1 MRASLPQS
9 EMRPSRSITRAPQI
23 AASCWLAVGASAGMT
38 TVACTPAAAAY
49 AARAPPAL
57 PADGATRCV
66 APSSTARLT
75 ATAIPLALKDPV
87 GFTLSALMNSPRSPS
102 LEARR
107 AGGSSGVAPS
117 PSVVTNDRNRT
128 GSSSSHRQTPPCLP
142 AITSGV
148 SRSRAAESS
157 YRARRVR
164 PSAGSVPCSLSASYR
179 IPDREPSRNSS
190 VEAVR
195 WLEPAI
201 PAARLLHQRPPPS
214 NVDLDPEPSS
224 GGPNTPP
231 RGIAL
236 SVRNAMNLVE
246 SRHRVAHVARVG
258 DRLLALLGESEA
270 LGRKSALLAR
280 GQCCPLLRCQFIP
293 PALVT
298 PTPEATTQGGSS
310 SPLSPRSVAER
321 PSIRASGSPPGPRR
335 SALRA
340 GTGCKPHLA
349 G

>member
-9 EMRPSRSITRAPQI
+9 EMRPSRSITRAPQM
-23 AASCWLAVGASAGMT
+23 AASCWLAIGASAGMT

-57 PADGATRCV
+57 PAEGATRCV

-148 SRSRAAESS
+148 SRSRAAERS

-214 NVDLDPEPSS
+214 NVDLDPELSS

-236 SVRNAMNLVE
+236 SVRNALNLVE
-246 SRHRVAHVARVG
+246 SRHRVAHVARVR

-270 LGRKSALLAR
+270 LGRQPVLLA
-280 GQCCPLLRCQFIP
+280 GTQCLPFFRCHSRLP
-293 PALVT
+293 NW
-298 PTPEATTQGGSS
+298 
-310 SPLSPRSVAER
+310 
-321 PSIRASGSPPGPRR
+321 
-335 SALRA
+335 
-340 GTGCKPHLA
+340 
-349 G
+349 